1 MLLIDI
7 GNTQVKW
14 AFYTSQSVL
23 NVQSKCYARLNT
35 SDLAK
40 QILST
45 GTTSPEAVLCA
56 SVGDT
61 SFTQELLHKLKKITG
76 SKVVCIV
83 STSSFMGLKNAYQ
96 SPEKLGVDRW
106 LAMIA
111 MYNQLPKQ
119 SFVIADIGSALT
131 LDFVDASGQH
141 LGGYILPGVF
151 KSLTALSKLG
161 SLPEIQTLEQAA
173 LCPGRDTNQ
182 AIVNG
187 LLNVFV
193 SFLDKQA
200 ESAVTEKCSL
210 VLTGGDARW
219 IRPHLAHDWHIKP
232 NLVLEGL
239 KLMADSFK
247 ILEGFVEI

>member
-7 GNTQVKW
+7 GNTQIKW
-14 AFYTSQSVL
+14 AFYTSRSVL
-23 NVQSKCYARLNT
+23 NVCSKCYAGLNT

-40 QILST
+40 QILLT
-45 GTTSPEAVLCA
+45 GTASPEVVLCA
-56 SVGDT
+56 SVGDMP
-61 SFTQELLHKLKKITG
+61 FTQELLHELKKNSG
-76 SKVVCIV
+76 SKVVRIV
-83 STSSFMGLKNAYQ
+83 STSNFMGLRNAYQ

-111 MYNQLPKQ
+111 TYKQLPMQ
-119 SFVIADIGSALT
+119 SFVLADIGSALT

-161 SLPEIQTLEQAA
+161 NLREIQALEQAA

-200 ESAVTEKCSL
+200 ESTVTEKCSL
-210 VLTGGDARW
+210 VLTGGDAEW
-219 IRPHLAHDWHIKP
+219 IRPHLAHDWHVKP

-239 KLMADSFK
+239 KLMADNFK